1 MSSMLRKAG
10 TTFQPSF
17 QPPENSKTLTPHL
30 HFLNRMKSNKL
41 WSENSK
47 PLTPHLLYYRLLFIE
62 TCHKTCNS
70 IKFVLI
76 KPQTQL
82 KSKSNISPH
91 CHDKPKSPIPRFIVS
106 CTLFNSVDS
115 FNFCYYLYYNSTTI
129 QTSPGI
135 LQLSGLPLRPK
146 ILRYPDPSSISTSRC
161 YYSYSFTQQHN
172 TTFLETFYRTPNTHY
187 SNTNI

>member
-1 MSSMLRKAG
+1 MIVLPNIWSQNTDTAPVKVMVCNNHLHSLVLYWKMEGLKLEVNEEA
-10 TTFQPSF
+10 
-17 QPPENSKTLTPHL
+17 NLVVL

-47 PLTPHLLYYRLLFIE
+47 PLTPHLLYSRLLFIE

-70 IKFVLI
+70 IKFLFI

-82 KSKSNISPH
+82 KSKSYISPH
-91 CHDKPKSPIPRFIVS
+91 RHDKPKSPIPRFIVS

-115 FNFCYYLYYNSTTI
+115 FNFYYYLYFNSTTI
-129 QTSPGI
+129 QTSPGV

-146 ILRYPDPSSISTSRC
+146 IK
-161 YYSYSFTQQHN
+161 
-172 TTFLETFYRTPNTHY
+172 
-187 SNTNI
+187 